1 MIIRPSFTV
10 DGTHYVNKIF
20 ISKKEIKQAEKLS
33 HKFGGKVLVNI
44 TLKINESSK
53 VTR

>member
-10 DGTHYVNKIF
+10 DGTHYVNEIC

-44 TLKINESSK
+44 TLKIN
-53 VTR
+53 